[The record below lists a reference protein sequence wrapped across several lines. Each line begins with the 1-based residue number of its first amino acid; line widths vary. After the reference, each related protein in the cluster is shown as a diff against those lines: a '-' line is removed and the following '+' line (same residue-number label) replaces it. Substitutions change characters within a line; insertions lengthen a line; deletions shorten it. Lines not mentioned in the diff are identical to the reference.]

1 MEEEYVKTNFVKEG
15 MIVDLAIHDESRE
28 GNQNIHA
35 YIMTIVK
42 PINEDG
48 TYKTYKSTE
57 EIKAM
62 NNEEI
67 QIIYSNMKNYL
78 SDKRTH
84 INY

>member
-1 MEEEYVKTNFVKEG
+1 MNKMQEL
-15 MIVDLAIHDESRE
+15 IDEL
-28 GNQNIHA
+28 IKA
-35 YIMTIVK
+35 
-42 PINEDG
+42 NEDG
-48 TYKTYKSTE
+48 RYKTYKSTE

-78 SDKRTH
+78 SDERTH

>member
-1 MEEEYVKTNFVKEG
+1 MNKRQELIDKLIKA
-15 MIVDLAIHDESRE
+15 D
-28 GNQNIHA
+28 Q
-35 YIMTIVK
+35 
-42 PINEDG
+42 DG
-48 TYKTYKSTE
+48 RYKTYKSTE

-62 NNEEI
+62 DNEEI

>member
-1 MEEEYVKTNFVKEG
+1 MNKRQEL
-15 MIVDLAIHDESRE
+15 IDEL
-28 GNQNIHA
+28 IK
-35 YIMTIVK
+35 V
-42 PINEDG
+42 NEDG

-84 INY
+84 TNY

>member
-1 MEEEYVKTNFVKEG
+1 MNKRQEL
-15 MIVDLAIHDESRE
+15 IDELIKAD
-28 GNQNIHA
+28 Q
-35 YIMTIVK
+35 
-42 PINEDG
+42 DG
-48 TYKTYKSTE
+48 TYKTYISTE

-84 INY
+84 TNY

>member
-1 MEEEYVKTNFVKEG
+1 MNKRQEL
-15 MIVDLAIHDESRE
+15 IDELIKAD
-28 GNQNIHA
+28 Q
-35 YIMTIVK
+35 
-42 PINEDG
+42 DG

-62 NNEEI
+62 NNDEI

-84 INY
+84 TNY

>member
-1 MEEEYVKTNFVKEG
+1 TFKNSLHYLSTFNSLCVFFCL
-15 MIVDLAIHDESRE
+15 IDEL
-28 GNQNIHA
+28 IKA
-35 YIMTIVK
+35 
-42 PINEDG
+42 NEDG

>member
-1 MEEEYVKTNFVKEG
+1 MNKRQEL
-15 MIVDLAIHDESRE
+15 IDELIKAD
-28 GNQNIHA
+28 Q
-35 YIMTIVK
+35 
-42 PINEDG
+42 DG
-48 TYKTYKSTE
+48 TYKSTE

>member
-1 MEEEYVKTNFVKEG
+1 MNKRQEL
-15 MIVDLAIHDESRE
+15 IDELIKAD
-28 GNQNIHA
+28 Q
-35 YIMTIVK
+35 
-42 PINEDG
+42 DG

-62 NNEEI
+62 NNEEL

>member
-1 MEEEYVKTNFVKEG
+1 MNKRQEL
-15 MIVDLAIHDESRE
+15 IDELIKAD
-28 GNQNIHA
+28 Q
-35 YIMTIVK
+35 
-42 PINEDG
+42 DG

-57 EIKAM
+57 EIKVM

-67 QIIYSNMKNYL
+67 QIIYSDMKNYL

>member
-1 MEEEYVKTNFVKEG
+1 MNKRQEL
-15 MIVDLAIHDESRE
+15 IDELIKAD
-28 GNQNIHA
+28 Q
-35 YIMTIVK
+35 
-42 PINEDG
+42 DG

-84 INY
+84 VNY

>member
-1 MEEEYVKTNFVKEG
+1 MTKQLKTSLGGNKMNKRQEL
-15 MIVDLAIHDESRE
+15 IDEL
-28 GNQNIHA
+28 IKA
-35 YIMTIVK
+35 
-42 PINEDG
+42 NEDG

-67 QIIYSNMKNYL
+67 QSIYSNMKNYL

>member
-1 MEEEYVKTNFVKEG
+1 MNKRQEL
-15 MIVDLAIHDESRE
+15 IDEL
-28 GNQNIHA
+28 IKA
-35 YIMTIVK
+35 
-42 PINEDG
+42 NEDG

-62 NNEEI
+62 NNEDV
-67 QIIYSNMKNYL
+67 QILYSNMKNYL

>member
-1 MEEEYVKTNFVKEG
+1 MNKRQELIDEIIKADEY
-15 MIVDLAIHDESRE
+15 
-28 GNQNIHA
+28 
-35 YIMTIVK
+35 
-42 PINEDG
+42 G

-62 NNEEI
+62 NNEEV

-78 SDKRTH
+78 SDKRTR

>member
-1 MEEEYVKTNFVKEG
+1 MNKRQEIIDKLIK
-15 MIVDLAIHDESRE
+15 A
-28 GNQNIHA
+28 
-35 YIMTIVK
+35 
-42 PINEDG
+42 NEDG

-84 INY
+84 TNY

>member
-1 MEEEYVKTNFVKEG
+1 MNKRQEL
-15 MIVDLAIHDESRE
+15 IDEL
-28 GNQNIHA
+28 IKADH
-35 YIMTIVK
+35 
-42 PINEDG
+42 DG

-57 EIKAM
+57 EIKSM

>member
-1 MEEEYVKTNFVKEG
+1 MNKRQEL
-15 MIVDLAIHDESRE
+15 IDELIKAD
-28 GNQNIHA
+28 Q
-35 YIMTIVK
+35 
-42 PINEDG
+42 DG
-48 TYKTYKSTE
+48 RYKTYRSTE

-84 INY
+84 TNY

>member
-1 MEEEYVKTNFVKEG
+1 MNKRQEL
-15 MIVDLAIHDESRE
+15 IDELIKAD
-28 GNQNIHA
+28 Q
-35 YIMTIVK
+35 
-42 PINEDG
+42 DG

-67 QIIYSNMKNYL
+67 QVIYSNMKNYL

-84 INY
+84 INYQRWKGIVSYLKV

>member
-1 MEEEYVKTNFVKEG
+1 MNKRQKL
-15 MIVDLAIHDESRE
+15 IDELIKAD
-28 GNQNIHA
+28 Q
-35 YIMTIVK
+35 
-42 PINEDG
+42 DG
-48 TYKTYKSTE
+48 TYKTYKCTE

-84 INY
+84 TNY

>member
-1 MEEEYVKTNFVKEG
+1 MNKRQEL
-15 MIVDLAIHDESRE
+15 IDELIKAD
-28 GNQNIHA
+28 Q
-35 YIMTIVK
+35 
-42 PINEDG
+42 DG

-62 NNEEI
+62 TNKEI

-84 INY
+84 TDY

>member
-1 MEEEYVKTNFVKEG
+1 MNKRQEL
-15 MIVDLAIHDESRE
+15 IDELIKAD
-28 GNQNIHA
+28 Q
-35 YIMTIVK
+35 
-42 PINEDG
+42 DG

-57 EIKAM
+57 EIKSM
-62 NNEEI
+62 NNEEV

>member
-1 MEEEYVKTNFVKEG
+1 MNKKQEL
-15 MIVDLAIHDESRE
+15 IDELIKAD
-28 GNQNIHA
+28 Q
-35 YIMTIVK
+35 
-42 PINEDG
+42 DG

-62 NNEEI
+62 NNAEV
-67 QIIYSNMKNYL
+67 QILYSNMKNYL

>member
-1 MEEEYVKTNFVKEG
+1 MNKRQE
-15 MIVDLAIHDESRE
+15 IIDELIKADQDE
-28 GNQNIHA
+28 
-35 YIMTIVK
+35 
-42 PINEDG
+42 

-67 QIIYSNMKNYL
+67 QIIYSNMKNYI

>member
-1 MEEEYVKTNFVKEG
+1 MNKRQEL
-15 MIVDLAIHDESRE
+15 IDELIKAD
-28 GNQNIHA
+28 Q
-35 YIMTIVK
+35 
-42 PINEDG
+42 DG
-48 TYKTYKSTE
+48 TYKTYRSTE

-84 INY
+84 IDY

>member
-1 MEEEYVKTNFVKEG
+1 MNKRQEL
-15 MIVDLAIHDESRE
+15 IDEL
-28 GNQNIHA
+28 IKA
-35 YIMTIVK
+35 
-42 PINEDG
+42 NEDG

-57 EIKAM
+57 EIKVM

-67 QIIYSNMKNYL
+67 QIIYSDMKNYL

>member
-1 MEEEYVKTNFVKEG
+1 MNKRQEL
-15 MIVDLAIHDESRE
+15 IDELIKAD
-28 GNQNIHA
+28 Q
-35 YIMTIVK
+35 
-42 PINEDG
+42 DG

-78 SDKRTH
+78 TDKRTH

>member
-1 MEEEYVKTNFVKEG
+1 MNKRQAL
-15 MIVDLAIHDESRE
+15 IDELIKAD
-28 GNQNIHA
+28 Q
-35 YIMTIVK
+35 
-42 PINEDG
+42 DG

-78 SDKRTH
+78 SDIRTH

>member
-1 MEEEYVKTNFVKEG
+1 MNKRQEL
-15 MIVDLAIHDESRE
+15 IDEL
-28 GNQNIHA
+28 IKA
-35 YIMTIVK
+35 
-42 PINEDG
+42 NEDG

-84 INY
+84 INYYH

>member
-1 MEEEYVKTNFVKEG
+1 MNKKQEL
-15 MIVDLAIHDESRE
+15 IDELIKAD
-28 GNQNIHA
+28 Q
-35 YIMTIVK
+35 
-42 PINEDG
+42 DG
-48 TYKTYKSTE
+48 RYKTYKSKE

-67 QIIYSNMKNYL
+67 QIIYSNMKNHL